1 MPFRGATTQIAFFL
15 IFIII
20 NIYMP
25 KKYSIYTSLKRNPIA
40 KQLRTSKFKIKIIK
54 NKKKY
59 NRKKI
64 KKLFE

>member
-1 MPFRGATTQIAFFL
+1 MI
-15 IFIII
+15 
-20 NIYMP
+20 
-25 KKYSIYTSLKRNPIA
+25 KKFNIYTSLRRNPIA

-64 KKLFE
+64 QKNFE

>member
-1 MPFRGATTQIAFFL
+1 MV
-15 IFIII
+15 
-20 NIYMP
+20 
-25 KKYSIYTSLKRNPIA
+25 KKYNVYTSLKRNPIA

-64 KKLFE
+64 EKTF

>member
-1 MPFRGATTQIAFFL
+1 
-15 IFIII
+15 
-20 NIYMP
+20 MP
-25 KKYSIYTSLKRNPIA
+25 KKHSIYTFLKRNPIA

-64 KKLFE
+64 KKVSE